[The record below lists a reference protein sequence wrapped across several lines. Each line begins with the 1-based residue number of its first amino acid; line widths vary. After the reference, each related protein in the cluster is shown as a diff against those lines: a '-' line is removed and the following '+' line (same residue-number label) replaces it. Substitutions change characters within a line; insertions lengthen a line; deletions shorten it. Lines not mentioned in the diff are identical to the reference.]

1 MSFRYSTNSPV
12 SSLSMPLII
21 SSGKRL
27 CANRSGA
34 DFCGAILRYARISSW
49 VIDFNCDC
57 LICVLWA
64 GAYSLFYLLM
74 RWDVSWGDRR
84 GVAGSSNLGGTAKPL
99 EVFLSV
105 ISLGLVVTHCWDVG
119 KFAGVWALSLV
130 AVIQIRTFVVVQPS
144 HCWSVLVVQ
153 VVESVVDSLDVSIP
167 A

>member
-12 SSLSMPLII
+12 SSLSMTLII

-84 GVAGSSNLGGTAKPL
+84 GVAGSSNLGGTATLGGVSVGDIFGVGGDAPFGCWKVCWGVGTKPGSSNSDPNVCGSATFTL
-99 EVFLSV
+99 LVCFGSV
-105 ISLGLVVTHCWDVG
+105 IG
-119 KFAGVWALSLV
+119 GV
-130 AVIQIRTFVVVQPS
+130 
-144 HCWSVLVVQ
+144 CG
-153 VVESVVDSLDVSIP
+153 
-167 A
+167 